1 MKPFKRPSWQP
12 LAVGLLALGVLVLAF
27 GGYLNPVAGAALG
40 PLEPIQVWL
49 NTRFLAFQSILNAPA
64 ETPNLQQENAQLRE
78 EIAAL
83 QSQIIALQQQVTE
96 VEILSALLDFARAQP
111 QNEYQA
117 AAVIG
122 LDPSPFLHYIL
133 INRGSDDG
141 LRRGMPVVSAEGLVG
156 RIAAVTASAARVQ
169 LITDP
174 GSLVDVRIQPAEADG
189 VLNGSLTAALT
200 VEQIPVSASVQAG
213 DLVLTSGLGGQYP
226 ANVLVGQLTSVRQE
240 ATALFQ
246 QAALDPV
253 VDFNRLTIVLVITNF
268 RPLDVSPLLP
278 TPAGSP

>member
-12 LAVGLLALGVLVLAF
+12 LAVGLLAIGVLVLAF
-27 GGYLNPVAGAALG
+27 GGYLNPVAGALLR
-40 PLEPIQVWL
+40 PLEPVQVWL
-49 NTRFLAFQSILNAPA
+49 NTRFLAFQTLVNAPA
-64 ETPNLQQENAQLRE
+64 DTANLQQENAQLRE
-78 EIAAL
+78 EVAAL
-83 QSQIIALQQQVTE
+83 QTQIIALQQQVTE

-122 LDPSPFLHYIL
+122 IDPSPFLHYIL

-174 GSLVDVRIQPAEADG
+174 SSLVDVRIQPAEVDG
-189 VLNGSLTAALT
+189 ILAGSLTAALS
-200 VEQIPVSASVQAG
+200 VEQIPVSVSLQPG

-226 ANVLVGQLTSVRQE
+226 ANILVGQLTSVRQE

-253 VDFNRLTIVLVITNF
+253 TDFRRLTIVLVITNF
-268 RPLDVSPLLP
+268 RPLDVTPLIP
-278 TPAGSP
+278 DPAGSP